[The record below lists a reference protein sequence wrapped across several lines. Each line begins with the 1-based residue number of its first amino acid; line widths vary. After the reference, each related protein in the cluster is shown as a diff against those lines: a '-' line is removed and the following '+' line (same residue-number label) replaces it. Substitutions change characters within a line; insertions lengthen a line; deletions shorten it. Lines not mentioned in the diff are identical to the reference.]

1 MGCGASRNQQQQVAS
16 SPPAA
21 AKSPPTVSVPA
32 PSAKKGYVYG
42 FFDMKDPAEFKNVYS
57 PMAEP
62 TLQPYGGKFV
72 VKHPLVPA
80 MAEKMGAKVSKGF
93 GTTGQMA
100 FMLEF
105 DTFEKAMGWFTGPE
119 YAAVLAK
126 RDEVS
131 DFKMAVVEG
140 EPIKP
145 GAGLVFGFFDMKD
158 PAEFKNVY
166 SPMAEPTLQPY
177 GGKFAIK
184 HPLVPAMAAKMGA
197 KESKGFGTT
206 GQMGFALQFADFDKA
221 MGWFT
226 GPEYAAVLTKR
237 DEVSDFRMAVVQA
250 M

>member
-1 MGCGASRNQQQQVAS
+1 MKHAL
-16 SPPAA
+16 SPPLA
-21 AKSPPTVSVPA
+21 AKMGMEETKGFGVTGQMAFMLEFPSFDKAMGWFTGPEYAAVLTKRDEVADFKMAVVEGA
-32 PSAKKGYVYG
+32 PIAPGAGLVLG

-140 EPIKP
+140 
-145 GAGLVFGFFDMKD
+145 
-158 PAEFKNVY
+158 
-166 SPMAEPTLQPY
+166 
-177 GGKFAIK
+177 
-184 HPLVPAMAAKMGA
+184 
-197 KESKGFGTT
+197 
-206 GQMGFALQFADFDKA
+206 
-221 MGWFT
+221 
-226 GPEYAAVLTKR
+226 
-237 DEVSDFRMAVVQA
+237 
-250 M
+250 